1 MEIQTLNPATPRQRQ
16 RIEAFLKRNGLRIDD
31 MNYYAAA
38 LDDDGEM
45 IAGGGLKDDVIK
57 CVAVDDAHKGEAI
70 ANTLVSHLI
79 SHANQEGYS
88 CIKLFTKPK
97 NRQLFESLSFRLLAE
112 APEAILMETGIGG
125 ISNTVK
131 ALKKIKEESEKYK
144 EYNKECREDS
154 KECKEDSKEC
164 KEDCKECKED
174 SKECKEEE
182 KTNLNTS
189 TPQHLNTSYLNT
201 STSQHL
207 NTSYLNTSTP
217 HHLTTTTPPRGVVV
231 MNCNPFTLGHRYLIE
246 QAAKQVKRLYVMVVR
261 EDCSLFAYTER
272 KAMVE
277 QGVADIENVSVIDGS
292 DYAISRATFPTYF
305 LKRLDDAADTQMQ
318 LDLDLFRRHIAP
330 ALGAT
335 VRFVGTEPTDQL
347 TRRYNQLMHEALTDV
362 REIDRLAKDGNAV
375 SASRVRKAMEQ
386 GDMNTIRQLVPPTTL
401 PYIIAHLAT
410 QALQAELD
418 TTPKPGLVDK
428 DNNGAHRDMDHALMQ
443 LSINTLHP
451 YFMRLA
457 LLGFADTLPS
467 HTAIRDTGIEAEKA
481 MLAATNGVNTHK
493 GALFSMGLA
502 VVAAA
507 YEEKKAAANKE
518 EREEERKKE
527 EKGKERGKEER
538 EDSQVPLK
546 SLESLESLA
555 PLAPIESLASPLSS
569 LQLTIKSL
577 AASFPDTSGTHG
589 SKAKQLS
596 NGTTTIKGALDNAR
610 EGYEK
615 LFAEWLPFYN
625 ERRKSHDAHALHKTL
640 LRIMC
645 DLDDTNIIYRTNFAT
660 AEQVKQEARALLD
673 NFKEAYAAESKEKCT
688 STIEECA
695 SAIEEKCASAELL
708 ALKDMDHRYTARNIS
723 PGGAADMLSLTVFIG
738 SIQTY

>member
-31 MNYYAAA
+31 MNYYAAV

-57 CVAVDDAHKGEAI
+57 CIAVDDAHKGEAI

-125 ISNTVK
+125 ISNTVE

-144 EYNKECREDS
+144 EYNKECKEDS
-154 KECKEDSKEC
+154 KKCKEDSK
-164 KEDCKECKED
+164 KCKED

-189 TPQHLNTSYLNT
+189 TPQHLNTPYLNT
-201 STSQHL
+201 STPQHL
-207 NTSYLNTSTP
+207 NTSYLP
-217 HHLTTTTPPRGVVV
+217 TTPPHGGVVV

-246 QAAKQVKRLYVMVVR
+246 QAAKQVERLYVMVVR

-277 QGVADIENVSVIDGS
+277 QGVADIENVNVIDGS

-305 LKRLDDAADTQMQ
+305 LKRLDDAADTQML

-347 TRRYNQLMHEALTDV
+347 TRRYNQLMHEALKDV
-362 REIDRLAKDGNAV
+362 RETARLEKDGYAV
-375 SASRVRKAMEQ
+375 SASRVRKAMEE

-428 DNNGAHRDMDHALMQ
+428 DNNGAHRDMDYALMQ

-451 YFMRLA
+451 YFVRLA

-467 HTAIRDTGIEAEKA
+467 HTVIRDAGIEAEKA

-518 EREEERKKE
+518 ERGKEERKE
-527 EKGKERGKEER
+527 ERGKEREKEER
-538 EDSQVPLK
+538 EDSLVSIENLT
-546 SLESLESLA
+546 
-555 PLAPIESLASPLSS
+555 PIESQASPLSS
-569 LQLTIKSL
+569 LQLTIKAL

-596 NGTTTIKGALDNAR
+596 NGIITIKGALDNAR

-625 ERRKSHDAHALHKTL
+625 ERRKNHDAHALHKTL

-645 DLDDTNIIYRTNFAT
+645 DLDDTNVIYRTNVAT
-660 AEQVKQEARALLD
+660 AEEVKQEARALLAS
-673 NFKEAYAAESKEKCT
+673 FEEAYAAEDKEK
-688 STIEECA
+688 CA

-708 ALKDMDHRYTARNIS
+708 ALKDMDRRYTERNIS

>member
-16 RIEAFLKRNGLRIDD
+16 RIEAFLKRNALRIDD
-31 MNYYAAA
+31 MNYYAAM

-79 SHANQEGYS
+79 SHANQEGYG

-125 ISNTVK
+125 ISNTVE

-144 EYNKECREDS
+144 EYNKEC
-154 KECKEDSKEC
+154 KEDN
-164 KEDCKECKED
+164 KECKED

-182 KTNLNTS
+182 KTNLNTTTPQHLNTS
-189 TPQHLNTSYLNT
+189 YLNTTTPQHLNTSYLNT
-201 STSQHL
+201 STPQHL

-217 HHLTTTTPPRGVVV
+217 HHLTTTMQPTGCIV

-246 QAAKQVKRLYVMVVR
+246 QAAKQVERLYVMVVR

-305 LKRLDDAADTQMQ
+305 LKRLDDAADTQML

-347 TRRYNQLMHEALTDV
+347 TRRYNQLMHEALKDV
-362 REIDRLAKDGNAV
+362 REINRLEKDGNAV
-375 SASRVRKAMEQ
+375 SASRVRKAMEE

-451 YFMRLA
+451 YFVRLA
-457 LLGFADTLPS
+457 FLGFADTLPS
-467 HTAIRDTGIEAEKA
+467 HTVIRDAGIEAEKA
-481 MLAATNGVNTHK
+481 MLEATNGVNTHK

-518 EREEERKKE
+518 VRGKEERE
-527 EKGKERGKEER
+527 KEREKEER
-538 EDSQVPLK
+538 EDSQV
-546 SLESLESLA
+546 SLENLA
-555 PLAPIESLASPLSS
+555 PLESLASPLSS
-569 LQLTIKSL
+569 LQLTIKAL

-645 DLDDTNIIYRTNFAT
+645 DLDDTNVIYRTNVAT
-660 AEQVKQEARALLD
+660 AEEVKQEARALLAS
-673 NFKEAYAAESKEKCT
+673 FEEAYAAEDKEK
-688 STIEECA
+688 CA

-708 ALKDMDHRYTARNIS
+708 ALKDMDRRYTERNIS

>member
-16 RIEAFLKRNGLRIDD
+16 RIEAFLKRNALRIDD
-31 MNYYAAA
+31 MNYYAAV

-79 SHANQEGYS
+79 SHANQEGYG

-125 ISNTVK
+125 ISNTVE

-144 EYNKECREDS
+144 EYNKECKEDN
-154 KECKEDSKEC
+154 KECKEDNKEC
-164 KEDCKECKED
+164 KEDNKECKED

-182 KTNLNTS
+182 KTNLNTTTPQHLNTS
-189 TPQHLNTSYLNT
+189 YLNTTTPQHLNTSYLNT
-201 STSQHL
+201 STPQHL

-217 HHLTTTTPPRGVVV
+217 HHLTTTMQPTGCIV

-246 QAAKQVKRLYVMVVR
+246 QAAKQVERLYVMVVK
-261 EDCSLFAYTER
+261 EDCSIFAYTER

-305 LKRLDDAADTQMQ
+305 LKRLDDAADTQML

-347 TRRYNQLMHEALTDV
+347 TRRYNQLMHEALKDV
-362 REIDRLAKDGNAV
+362 REINRLEKDGNAV
-375 SASRVRKAMEQ
+375 SASRVRKAMEE

-451 YFMRLA
+451 YFVRLA
-457 LLGFADTLPS
+457 FLGFADTLPS
-467 HTAIRDTGIEAEKA
+467 HTVIRDAGIEAEKA
-481 MLAATNGVNTHK
+481 MLEATNGVNTHK

-518 EREEERKKE
+518 VRGKEREEEY
-527 EKGKERGKEER
+527 
-538 EDSQVPLK
+538 
-546 SLESLESLA
+546 
-555 PLAPIESLASPLSS
+555 LSS
-569 LQLTIKSL
+569 LQLTIKAL

-645 DLDDTNIIYRTNFAT
+645 DLDDTNIIYRTNVAT
-660 AEQVKQEARALLD
+660 AEEVKQEARALLAS
-673 NFKEAYAAESKEKCT
+673 FEEAYAAEDKEK
-688 STIEECA
+688 CA

-708 ALKDMDHRYTARNIS
+708 ALKDMDRRYTERNIS

>member
-31 MNYYAAA
+31 MNYYAAV

-125 ISNTVK
+125 ISNTVE

-144 EYNKECREDS
+144 EYNKECKEDS
-154 KECKEDSKEC
+154 KKCKEDSKEC
-164 KEDCKECKED
+164 KEVR
-174 SKECKEEE
+174 

-201 STSQHL
+201 STPQHI
-207 NTSYLNTSTP
+207 
-217 HHLTTTTPPRGVVV
+217 TTTPPRGGVVV

-246 QAAKQVKRLYVMVVR
+246 QAAKQVERLYVMVVK

-277 QGVADIENVSVIDGS
+277 QGVADIENVNVIDGS

-305 LKRLDDAADTQMQ
+305 LKRLDDAADTQML

-347 TRRYNQLMHEALTDV
+347 TRRYNQLMHEALKDV
-362 REIDRLAKDGNAV
+362 RETARLEKDGYAV
-375 SASRVRKAMEQ
+375 SASRVRKAMEE

-410 QALQAELD
+410 QALQTELD

-451 YFMRLA
+451 YFVRLA

-467 HTAIRDTGIEAEKA
+467 HASIRDAGIEAEKA

-507 YEEKKAAANKE
+507 YEGKKAAANKKVRGKE
-518 EREEERKKE
+518 ER
-527 EKGKERGKEER
+527 GKEREKEER
-538 EDSQVPLK
+538 EDSLVSIENLSPL
-546 SLESLESLA
+546 
-555 PLAPIESLASPLSS
+555 ESLASPLSS
-569 LQLTIKSL
+569 LQLTIKAL

-589 SKAKQLS
+589 SKAKLLS

-645 DLDDTNIIYRTNFAT
+645 DLDDTNVIYRTNVAT
-660 AEQVKQEARALLD
+660 AEEVKQEARALLAR
-673 NFKEAYAAESKEKCT
+673 FEEAYAAQDKEK
-688 STIEECA
+688 CA

-708 ALKDMDHRYTARNIS
+708 ALKDMDRRYTERNIS

>member
-31 MNYYAAA
+31 MNYYAAV

-125 ISNTVK
+125 ISNTVE

-144 EYNKECREDS
+144 EYNKECKEDN
-154 KECKEDSKEC
+154 KECKENTSY
-164 KEDCKECKED
+164 
-174 SKECKEEE
+174 
-182 KTNLNTS
+182 LNTS
-189 TPQHLNTSYLNT
+189 TPQHLNTT
-201 STSQHL
+201 MQPT
-207 NTSYLNTSTP
+207 
-217 HHLTTTTPPRGVVV
+217 GCIV

-246 QAAKQVKRLYVMVVR
+246 QAAKQVERLYVMVVR

-277 QGVADIENVSVIDGS
+277 QGVADIENVSVINGS

-305 LKRLDDAADTQMQ
+305 LKRLDDAADTQML

-347 TRRYNQLMHEALTDV
+347 TRRYNQLMHEALKDV
-362 REIDRLAKDGNAV
+362 REINRLEKDGNAV
-375 SASRVRKAMEQ
+375 SASRVRKAMEE

-451 YFMRLA
+451 YFVRLA
-457 LLGFADTLPS
+457 FLGFADTLPS
-467 HTAIRDTGIEAEKA
+467 HTVIRDAGIEAEKA
-481 MLAATNGVNTHK
+481 MLEATNGVNTHK

-518 EREEERKKE
+518 VRGKEREEEY
-527 EKGKERGKEER
+527 
-538 EDSQVPLK
+538 
-546 SLESLESLA
+546 
-555 PLAPIESLASPLSS
+555 LSS
-569 LQLTIKSL
+569 LQLTIKAL

-645 DLDDTNIIYRTNFAT
+645 DLDDTNVIYRTNVAT
-660 AEQVKQEARALLD
+660 AEEVKQEARALLAS
-673 NFKEAYAAESKEKCT
+673 FEEAYAAEDKEK
-688 STIEECA
+688 CA

-708 ALKDMDHRYTARNIS
+708 ALKDMDRRYTERNIS

>member
-1 MEIQTLNPATPRQRQ
+1 
-16 RIEAFLKRNGLRIDD
+16 
-31 MNYYAAA
+31 
-38 LDDDGEM
+38 
-45 IAGGGLKDDVIK
+45 
-57 CVAVDDAHKGEAI
+57 
-70 ANTLVSHLI
+70 
-79 SHANQEGYS
+79 
-88 CIKLFTKPK
+88 
-97 NRQLFESLSFRLLAE
+97 
-112 APEAILMETGIGG
+112 
-125 ISNTVK
+125 
-131 ALKKIKEESEKYK
+131 
-144 EYNKECREDS
+144 
-154 KECKEDSKEC
+154 
-164 KEDCKECKED
+164 
-174 SKECKEEE
+174 
-182 KTNLNTS
+182 
-189 TPQHLNTSYLNT
+189 
-201 STSQHL
+201 
-207 NTSYLNTSTP
+207 
-217 HHLTTTTPPRGVVV
+217 

-246 QAAKQVKRLYVMVVR
+246 QAAKQVERLNVMVVR

-305 LKRLDDAADTQMQ
+305 LKRLDDAADTQML

-347 TRRYNQLMHEALTDV
+347 TRRYNQLMHEALKDV
-362 REIDRLAKDGNAV
+362 RETARLEKDGYAV
-375 SASRVRKAMEQ
+375 SASRVRKAMEK

-451 YFMRLA
+451 YFVRLA

-467 HTAIRDTGIEAEKA
+467 HTVIRDAGIEAEKA

-518 EREEERKKE
+518 ER
-527 EKGKERGKEER
+527 GKEREEGY
-538 EDSQVPLK
+538 
-546 SLESLESLA
+546 
-555 PLAPIESLASPLSS
+555 LSS

-577 AASFPDTSGTHG
+577 AASFPDTSDTHG
-589 SKAKQLS
+589 SKAKLLS
-596 NGTTTIKGALDNAR
+596 NGTITIKGALDNAR

-625 ERRKSHDAHALHKTL
+625 ERRKNHDAHALHKTL

-645 DLDDTNIIYRTNFAT
+645 DLDDTNVIYRTNVAT
-660 AEQVKQEARALLD
+660 AEEVKQEARALLAS
-673 NFKEAYAAESKEKCT
+673 FEEAYAAQDKEK
-688 STIEECA
+688 CA
-695 SAIEEKCASAELL
+695 SAIEEKCASAELI
-708 ALKDMDHRYTARNIS
+708 ALKDMDRRYTERNIS

>member
-16 RIEAFLKRNGLRIDD
+16 RIEAFLKRNALRIDD
-31 MNYYAAA
+31 MNYYAAV

-125 ISNTVK
+125 ISNTVE

-144 EYNKECREDS
+144 EYNKECKEDS
-154 KECKEDSKEC
+154 KKCKEDSKEC
-164 KEDCKECKED
+164 KEIV
-174 SKECKEEE
+174 

-201 STSQHL
+201 TTPQHL
-207 NTSYLNTSTP
+207 NT
-217 HHLTTTTPPRGVVV
+217 TPPRGGVVV

-246 QAAKQVKRLYVMVVR
+246 QAAKQVERLYVMVVR

-305 LKRLDDAADTQMQ
+305 LKRLDDAADTQML

-347 TRRYNQLMHEALTDV
+347 TRHYNQLMHEALKDV
-362 REIDRLAKDGNAV
+362 RETDRLEKDGYAV
-375 SASRVRKAMEQ
+375 SASRVRKAMEE

-428 DNNGAHRDMDHALMQ
+428 DNNGAHRDMDYAMMQ

-451 YFMRLA
+451 YFVRLA

-467 HTAIRDTGIEAEKA
+467 HTSIKDAGIEAEKA

-518 EREEERKKE
+518 ERGKE
-527 EKGKERGKEER
+527 KEERGKEREKEKR
-538 EDSQVPLK
+538 EDSLVSIENLT
-546 SLESLESLA
+546 
-555 PLAPIESLASPLSS
+555 PIESLASPLSS
-569 LQLTIKSL
+569 LQLTIKAL

-645 DLDDTNIIYRTNFAT
+645 DLDDTNVIYRTNVAT
-660 AEQVKQEARALLD
+660 AEEVKQEARALLAS
-673 NFKEAYAAESKEKCT
+673 FEEAYAAEDKEK
-688 STIEECA
+688 CA

-708 ALKDMDHRYTARNIS
+708 ALKDMDRRYIARNIS

>member
-1 MEIQTLNPATPRQRQ
+1 MEIQTLNPSTPRQRQ

-31 MNYYAAA
+31 MNYYAAV

-70 ANTLVSHLI
+70 ANTIVSHLI
-79 SHANQEGYS
+79 SHANQEGYG

-125 ISNTVK
+125 ISNTVE

-144 EYNKECREDS
+144 EYNKEC
-154 KECKEDSKEC
+154 KEDSK
-164 KEDCKECKED
+164 KCKED

-182 KTNLNTS
+182 KTNLNTT
-189 TPQHLNTSYLNT
+189 TPQHLNTTYLNT
-201 STSQHL
+201 TPPQLL
-207 NTSYLNTSTP
+207 N
-217 HHLTTTTPPRGVVV
+217 TTPPRGGVVV

-246 QAAKQVKRLYVMVVR
+246 QAAKQVERLYVMVVR

-277 QGVADIENVSVIDGS
+277 QGVADIENVNVIDGS

-305 LKRLDDAADTQMQ
+305 LKRLDDAADTQML

-347 TRRYNQLMHEALTDV
+347 TRRYNQLMHEALKDV
-362 REIDRLAKDGNAV
+362 RETARLEKDGNAV
-375 SASRVRKAMEQ
+375 SASRVRKAMEE

-428 DNNGAHRDMDHALMQ
+428 ENNGAHRDMDYAMMQ

-451 YFMRLA
+451 YFVRLA

-467 HTAIRDTGIEAEKA
+467 HTSIRDAGIEAEKA

-518 EREEERKKE
+518 ER
-527 EKGKERGKEER
+527 GKEER
-538 EDSQVPLK
+538 EDSLVSP
-546 SLESLESLA
+546 ESLA
-555 PLAPIESLASPLSS
+555 PLESLASPLSS
-569 LQLTIKSL
+569 LQLTIKAL

-645 DLDDTNIIYRTNFAT
+645 DLDDTNVIYRTNVAT
-660 AEQVKQEARALLD
+660 AEEVKQEARALLAS
-673 NFKEAYAAESKEKCT
+673 FEEAYAAQDKEKC
-688 STIEECA
+688 E

-708 ALKDMDHRYTARNIS
+708 ALKDMDRRYTERNIS

>member
-16 RIEAFLKRNGLRIDD
+16 RIEAFLKRNALRIDD
-31 MNYYAAA
+31 MNYYAAV

-79 SHANQEGYS
+79 SHANQEGYG

-125 ISNTVK
+125 ISNTVE

-144 EYNKECREDS
+144 EYNKEC
-154 KECKEDSKEC
+154 KEDN
-164 KEDCKECKED
+164 KECKED

-189 TPQHLNTSYLNT
+189 TSQHLNTSYLNTTTPQHLNTSYLNT
-201 STSQHL
+201 STPQHL

-217 HHLTTTTPPRGVVV
+217 QHLNTTPPRGGVVV

-246 QAAKQVKRLYVMVVR
+246 QAAKQVERLYVMVVR

-305 LKRLDDAADTQMQ
+305 LKRLDDAADTQML

-347 TRRYNQLMHEALTDV
+347 TRRYNQLMHEALKDV
-362 REIDRLAKDGNAV
+362 REINRLEKDGNAV
-375 SASRVRKAMEQ
+375 SASRVRKAMEE

-428 DNNGAHRDMDHALMQ
+428 DNNGAHRDMDYALMQ

-451 YFMRLA
+451 YFVRLA
-457 LLGFADTLPS
+457 FLGFADTLPS
-467 HTAIRDTGIEAEKA
+467 HTVIRDAGIEAEKA
-481 MLAATNGVNTHK
+481 MLEATNGVNTHK

-518 EREEERKKE
+518 VRGKEREEEY
-527 EKGKERGKEER
+527 
-538 EDSQVPLK
+538 
-546 SLESLESLA
+546 
-555 PLAPIESLASPLSS
+555 LSS
-569 LQLTIKSL
+569 LQLTIKAL

-645 DLDDTNIIYRTNFAT
+645 DLDDTNVIYRTNVAT
-660 AEQVKQEARALLD
+660 AEEVKQEARALLAS
-673 NFKEAYAAESKEKCT
+673 FEEAYAAEDKEK
-688 STIEECA
+688 CA

-708 ALKDMDHRYTARNIS
+708 ALKDMDRRYTERNIS

>member
-16 RIEAFLKRNGLRIDD
+16 RIEAFLKRNALRIDD
-31 MNYYAAA
+31 MNYYAAV

-79 SHANQEGYS
+79 SHANQEGYG

-125 ISNTVK
+125 ISNTVE

-144 EYNKECREDS
+144 EYNKEC
-154 KECKEDSKEC
+154 KEDN
-164 KEDCKECKED
+164 KECKED

-182 KTNLNTS
+182 KTNLNTTTPQHLNTS
-189 TPQHLNTSYLNT
+189 YLNTTTPQHLNTSYLNT
-201 STSQHL
+201 STPQHL
-207 NTSYLNTSTP
+207 NTTMQPT
-217 HHLTTTTPPRGVVV
+217 GCIV

-246 QAAKQVKRLYVMVVR
+246 QAAKQVERLYVMVVK

-305 LKRLDDAADTQMQ
+305 LKRLDDAADTQML

-347 TRRYNQLMHEALTDV
+347 TRRYNQLMHEALKDV
-362 REIDRLAKDGNAV
+362 REINRLEKDGNAV
-375 SASRVRKAMEQ
+375 SASRVRKAMEE

-451 YFMRLA
+451 YFVRLA
-457 LLGFADTLPS
+457 FLGFADTLPS
-467 HTAIRDTGIEAEKA
+467 HTVIRDAGIEAEKA
-481 MLAATNGVNTHK
+481 MLEATNGVNTHK

-518 EREEERKKE
+518 VRGKEREEEY
-527 EKGKERGKEER
+527 
-538 EDSQVPLK
+538 
-546 SLESLESLA
+546 
-555 PLAPIESLASPLSS
+555 LSS
-569 LQLTIKSL
+569 LQLTIKAL

-645 DLDDTNIIYRTNFAT
+645 DLDDTNVIYRTNVAT
-660 AEQVKQEARALLD
+660 AEEVKQEARALLAS
-673 NFKEAYAAESKEKCT
+673 FEEAYAAEDKEK
-688 STIEECA
+688 CA

-708 ALKDMDHRYTARNIS
+708 ALKDMDRRYTERNIS

>member
-1 MEIQTLNPATPRQRQ
+1 
-16 RIEAFLKRNGLRIDD
+16 
-31 MNYYAAA
+31 
-38 LDDDGEM
+38 
-45 IAGGGLKDDVIK
+45 
-57 CVAVDDAHKGEAI
+57 
-70 ANTLVSHLI
+70 
-79 SHANQEGYS
+79 
-88 CIKLFTKPK
+88 
-97 NRQLFESLSFRLLAE
+97 
-112 APEAILMETGIGG
+112 
-125 ISNTVK
+125 
-131 ALKKIKEESEKYK
+131 
-144 EYNKECREDS
+144 
-154 KECKEDSKEC
+154 
-164 KEDCKECKED
+164 
-174 SKECKEEE
+174 
-182 KTNLNTS
+182 
-189 TPQHLNTSYLNT
+189 
-201 STSQHL
+201 
-207 NTSYLNTSTP
+207 
-217 HHLTTTTPPRGVVV
+217 

-246 QAAKQVKRLYVMVVR
+246 QAAKQVERLYVMVVR

-305 LKRLDDAADTQMQ
+305 LKRLDDAADTQML

-347 TRRYNQLMHEALTDV
+347 TRHYNQLMHEALKDV
-362 REIDRLAKDGNAV
+362 RETDRLEKDGYAV
-375 SASRVRKAMEQ
+375 SASRVRKAMEE

-428 DNNGAHRDMDHALMQ
+428 DNNGAHRDMDYAMMQ

-451 YFMRLA
+451 YFVRLA

-467 HTAIRDTGIEAEKA
+467 HTSIKDAGIEAEKA
-481 MLAATNGVNTHK
+481 MLAATNSVNTHK

-518 EREEERKKE
+518 ERGKEGRKEER
-527 EKGKERGKEER
+527 GKEREKEER
-538 EDSQVPLK
+538 EDSLVSIENLT
-546 SLESLESLA
+546 
-555 PLAPIESLASPLSS
+555 PIESIASPLSS
-569 LQLTIKSL
+569 LQLTIKAL

-645 DLDDTNIIYRTNFAT
+645 DLDDTNVIYRTNVAT
-660 AEQVKQEARALLD
+660 AEEVKQEARALLAS
-673 NFKEAYAAESKEKCT
+673 FEEAYAAQDKEKC
-688 STIEECA
+688 A
-695 SAIEEKCASAELL
+695 SAMEEKCASAELL
-708 ALKDMDHRYTARNIS
+708 ALKDMDRRYTERNIS

>member
-16 RIEAFLKRNGLRIDD
+16 RIEAFLKRNALRIDD
-31 MNYYAAA
+31 MNYYAAV

-125 ISNTVK
+125 ISNTVE

-144 EYNKECREDS
+144 EYNKEC
-154 KECKEDSKEC
+154 KEDSKEC
-164 KEDCKECKED
+164 KE
-174 SKECKEEE
+174 
-182 KTNLNTS
+182 
-189 TPQHLNTSYLNT
+189 
-201 STSQHL
+201 

-217 HHLTTTTPPRGVVV
+217 QHLTTTPPRGGVVV

-246 QAAKQVKRLYVMVVR
+246 QAAKQVERLYVMVVR

-277 QGVADIENVSVIDGS
+277 QGVADIENVNVIDGS

-305 LKRLDDAADTQMQ
+305 LKRLDDAADTQML

-347 TRRYNQLMHEALTDV
+347 TRRYNQLMHETLKDV
-362 REIDRLAKDGNAV
+362 REIDRLEKDGNAV
-375 SASRVRKAMEQ
+375 SASRVRKAMEE

-410 QALQAELD
+410 RALHAELD

-428 DNNGAHRDMDHALMQ
+428 DNSGAHRDMDHALMSR
-443 LSINTLHP
+443 SIRAIHP
-451 YFMRLA
+451 YFVRLA
-457 LLGFADTLPS
+457 LLGFAADMPS
-467 HTAIRDTGIEAEKA
+467 HDDIVKTGIEAERA
-481 MLAATNGVNTHK
+481 MFEATNGVNTYK

-507 YEEKKAAANKE
+507 GKAWQGYSITPQALSAAISK
-518 EREEERKKE
+518 
-527 EKGKERGKEER
+527 
-538 EDSQVPLK
+538 
-546 SLESLESLA
+546 LA
-555 PLAPIESLASPLSS
+555 FA
-569 LQLTIKSL
+569 
-577 AASFPDTSGTHG
+577 FPDTKGTHG
-589 SKAKQLS
+589 SKAKQTAAS
-596 NGTTTIKGALDNAR
+596 ETATFKGALDNAR
-610 EGYEK
+610 EGYPM
-615 LFAEWLPFYN
+615 LFNDWLPFYAN
-625 ERRKSHDAHALHKTL
+625 LSKNGEPHALHLTL

-645 DLDDTNIIYRTNFAT
+645 DLDDTNIVYRTSLAMMK
-660 AEQVKQEARALLD
+660 QVKEESRDVLSRWSEATHGTPQDDGGTNLD
-673 NFKEAYAAESKEKCT
+673 
-688 STIEECA
+688 TI
-695 SAIEEKCASAELL
+695 LG
-708 ALKDMDHRYTARNIS
+708 DMNRSFVQRNIS
-723 PGGAADMLSLTVFIG
+723 PGGSADMLSLVVFING
-738 SIQTY
+738 VLG